1 MTKSPQDSLYKPQK
15 SSVQNN
21 PSLSILQNENE
32 NACKSSLVEKCSQMS
47 LSQGVQQNN
56 SALFK
61 PSKTESSQ
69 LSFSNI
75 NRNDVDNVTPN
86 NRSFGLNNSAGH
98 LANSNSGGR
107 KVCSF
112 IFI

>member
-1 MTKSPQDSLYKPQK
+1 MTKSPQK
-15 SSVQNN
+15 SSIQNN

-47 LSQGVQQNN
+47 LSHGVQQNN
-56 SALFK
+56 SALVK
-61 PSKTESSQ
+61 PSKTGSSQ

-75 NRNDVDNVTPN
+75 KRNDVENVTPN
-86 NRSFGLNNSAGH
+86 NRSFGLNNSGGR
-98 LANSNSGGR
+98 LTNSNSGGR

-112 IFI
+112 III